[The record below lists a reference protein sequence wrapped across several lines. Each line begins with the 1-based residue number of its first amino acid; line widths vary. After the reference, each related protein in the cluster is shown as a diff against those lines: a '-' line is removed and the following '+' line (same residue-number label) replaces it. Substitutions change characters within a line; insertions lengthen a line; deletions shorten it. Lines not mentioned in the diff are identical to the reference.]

1 MPDYQDTQYSPDLE
15 RIAEEDALQEQLE
28 AIQLKEEQEQQA
40 AETEAT
46 PTSTPEPTSGEV
58 REGWEPGGLFNAPT
72 NDAEWALHNEKVQE
86 ETDYLA
92 KNIVTGV
99 GDTFLGVGEM
109 LEKAV
114 LRGQEGPISALK
126 NKYEETFPTS
136 TPLRKFAGLV
146 LPMLWG
152 GGIVQAKLKGS
163 SLMQQL
169 PRWKQIAAS
178 TAAEIGVEATVLAGS
193 TSATDDN
200 MIKMFN
206 DTFGTNL
213 IGATSDKY
221 HPSLNYTLN
230 VLEGAVVTTAVASVE
245 VFAFLRGLKLGKPSV
260 EVVANTPE
268 AADVIARNA
277 DVNLDIGAN
286 PYDIYTGKRE
296 AALNEES
303 FIRLNKVGGENIA
316 DLPYTRDITGVQR
329 PVQNLNVDKVGAVV
343 DNARIKLDPTV
354 GAGVRRSVLSN
365 AETRAVVN
373 SNPEEHSDIL
383 GEVAEQMFPDVDAI
397 MSDGTV
403 IKQAQL
409 RAEVDNTV
417 LAAFNSDPA
426 EFAADVNAMKSM
438 VLGTEKF
445 LTPEQYLV
453 LGEAFKRTFDLS
465 LSPDKLRASG
475 MIAQQAADNISTASV
490 AAALVD
496 EVTDVTPQLVN
507 VFENLRLLSGE
518 VERHKF
524 AKQFGLER
532 IRLLKKVDSP
542 EAAQEVSERLIQLN
556 KEYTEGVGT
565 AIDEGRAITDNLRE
579 IAEANPHYLKPFRD
593 LYLEAGNDVN
603 NLYTMNRWVQ
613 NKLGVL
619 KKAIIDGEAHVPS
632 LIIQGMR
639 SAMYNSVLLGTSLP
653 RSVAGNA
660 ILTAAKPI
668 SAILGAGRGAIL
680 LNGAD
685 AADLRRSVAVYSGV
699 KENFF
704 RGLDL
709 MRRRW
714 KHINENPLLAQKG
727 GRADLRT
734 ARSEEL
740 DKINDFKRAWETEGK
755 PVDGRIAA
763 ANTAMLLGWYNDNKI
778 VRSGVNA
785 LHAVDGFFSA
795 FQGTGIARARA
806 YDEIF
811 QYSNGAFNDE
821 YFTKRS
827 AELFDSYFDPV
838 SGLPTDE
845 AVKHSTAEIS
855 LNLPNFLVNR
865 LEGFLDAVPAA
876 QPTFMFARTG
886 MNAFDVSWSFLPT
899 SELGLGIGRA
909 RKLLRAKTT
918 AEKTAALAEHGL
930 EYSETMWR
938 AKKNEYI
945 GRTIAGQG
953 LVMAASMWALDG
965 NLYGPGPTDHGERQ
979 RMMRIMGG
987 NYFNHIKNP
996 FTGEWHD
1003 YRGMEPFSMIL
1014 GLVGS
1019 MAFEAQRTDQA
1030 VMEDLYRK
1038 TAHAL
1043 TMNVTNQTFFK
1054 QFEPLAALLGKDPTA
1069 WSRFAANTANMIVP
1083 LSGLRTIINN
1093 TFAPQLKDV
1102 ERDLGS
1108 MIANRMFKITSGL
1121 EDEIDIYTGQ
1131 PINYVN
1137 PINAGINAVLPFLKS
1152 NGGMEP
1158 WRQWLVET
1166 GWDGGSRI
1174 RKNPDTGMEYTPAD
1188 RQWIH
1193 RYIAQHM
1200 KLAGQIQAL
1209 SESPELNAELKE
1221 YKRQLDAGQYSQAE
1235 FPVEHTKVY
1244 KQLDLI
1250 HDRAF
1255 TLAHRAWVHK
1265 NLQGTIGAAL
1275 KNQIEN
1281 RILYGDMQGAAEGA
1295 KVLRK
1300 RNEEVKEFIKMN
1312 K

>member
-1 MPDYQDTQYSPDLE
+1 MPDYQDMEYVPDLE
-15 RIAEEDALQEQLE
+15 RIEEDAALQEQLE
-28 AIQLKEEQEQQA
+28 AAQIQEQAEQLA

-46 PTSTPEPTSGEV
+46 PEQTQDEGPKDIYGNPWPPDLNQQAEESQQIAEEV
-58 REGWEPGGLFNAPT
+58 
-72 NDAEWALHNEKVQE
+72 
-86 ETDYLA
+86 
-92 KNIVTGV
+92 VTGV
-99 GDTFLGVGEM
+99 GDTLLGVGSM

-114 LRGQEGPISALK
+114 LRGQDGPITGLK
-126 NKYEETFPTS
+126 NKYEETFPTQ

-146 LPMLWG
+146 LPMVWG
-152 GGIVQAKLKGS
+152 GGLVQGGLKS
-163 SLMQQL
+163 SSFIQQL

-178 TAAEIGVEATVLAGS
+178 TAAEIGVESVVLAGS

-213 IGATSDKY
+213 IGATSDEY
-221 HPSLNYTLN
+221 HPSFNYALN
-230 VLEGAVVTTAVASVE
+230 VLEGATITTGIGALE
-245 VFAFLRGLKLGKPSV
+245 VFAFLRSAKLGKPSV

-268 AADVIARNA
+268 AAETLARNA
-277 DVNLDIGAN
+277 DIDLDVGAN
-286 PYDIYTGKRE
+286 PYDIYTSKRNAALDSE
-296 AALNEES
+296 AAN
-303 FIRLNKVGGENIA
+303 RLVKIDGENIA
-316 DLPYTRDITGVQR
+316 DLPYTRDLTGVQR

-343 DNARIKLDPTV
+343 DNARIKIDPTV
-354 GAGVRRSVLSN
+354 GAGVRRAVLSN
-365 AETRAVVN
+365 DEVRAVVN
-373 SNPEEHSDIL
+373 STPEEHSDIL
-383 GEVAEQMFPDVDAI
+383 GEVAEQMFPDVDAVL
-397 MSDGTV
+397 SDGTV

-417 LAAFNSDPA
+417 LEAFNSDPA
-426 EFAADVNAMKSM
+426 EFAANVNAMKSM
-438 VLGTEKF
+438 LLGTESF
-445 LTPEQYLV
+445 LTPEQFLV
-453 LGEAFKRTFDLS
+453 LGEAFRRTFDLA

-475 MIAQQAADNISTASV
+475 MIAKQAADNVSTASV
-490 AAALVD
+490 ASALID
-496 EVTDVTPQLVN
+496 EVTDTTPQLVN

-518 VERHKF
+518 VQRHKF
-524 AKQFGLER
+524 AKGFGLER
-532 IRLLKKVDSP
+532 IRLLKMVRDP
-542 EAAQEVSERLIQLN
+542 ESAQEVSEQLIRLN
-556 KEYTEGVGT
+556 KEYTEGVGK
-565 AIDEGRAITDNLRE
+565 AINEGRGITDTLRE

-593 LYLEAGNDVN
+593 LFLEAGNNVN
-603 NLYTMNRWVQ
+603 DLYSMNAWLQ

-619 KKAIIDGEAHVPS
+619 SKAIIDGNPEVPS
-632 LIIQGMR
+632 LIVQGMKA
-639 SAMYNSVLLGTSLP
+639 AMYNSVLLGASLP
-653 RSVAGNA
+653 KSIMGNA
-660 ILTAAKPI
+660 ILTVAKPM
-668 SAILGAGRGAIL
+668 SALLGAGRGAIL
-680 LNGAD
+680 RNGAD
-685 AADLRRSVAVYSGV
+685 AADFRRSLAVYSGIR
-699 KENFF
+699 ENFY

-734 ARSEEL
+734 ARSEDL
-740 DKINDFKRAWETEGK
+740 DKIDDFKEAWLAEGK
-755 PVDGRIAA
+755 PVDGRVAA
-763 ANTAMLLGWYNDNKI
+763 ANAALLLGWYNDNRI

-785 LHAVDGFFSA
+785 LHAIDGFFSA

-811 QYSNGAFNDE
+811 QYSNGALNKE
-821 YFTKRS
+821 YFDKRS

-838 SGLPTDE
+838 TGLPTDE
-845 AVKHSTAEIS
+845 AVKNATAEIS
-855 LNLPNFLVNR
+855 LNQPNFLVNR
-865 LEGFLDAVPAA
+865 LESFLDAVPAA

-886 MNAFDVSWSFLPT
+886 MNAFDISWSFMPT
-899 SELGLGIGRA
+899 SELGIGIGKA
-909 RKLLRAKTT
+909 RKLLRASTE
-918 AEKTAALAEHGL
+918 AEKAAALAEHGL
-930 EYSETMWR
+930 EYSEAMWR

-945 GRTIAGQG
+945 GRTIAGQSI
-953 LVMAASMWALDG
+953 VMGATLWALDG

-979 RMMRIMGG
+979 RMMRVMGG

-1003 YRGMEPFSMIL
+1003 YRGMEPFSMLL

-1019 MAFEAQRTDQA
+1019 MVNEAQRTDQA

-1038 TAHAL
+1038 TAHAI

-1069 WSRFAANTANMIVP
+1069 WSRFAANTLNMVVP
-1083 LSGLRTIINN
+1083 LSGLRGIVNN

-1108 MIANRMFKITSGL
+1108 MIADRLFPIANTL

-1137 PINAGINAVLPFLKS
+1137 PINAGINALLPFFKS

-1174 RKNPDTGMEYTPAD
+1174 RKNPDTGIEYSPHD

-1200 KLAGQIQAL
+1200 NLPGQIQAL
-1209 SESPELNAELKE
+1209 SESPELNAEMKE
-1221 YKRQLDAGQYSQAE
+1221 YKQQLDAGQFSQAE
-1235 FPVEHTKVY
+1235 FPVEHTQVY
-1244 KQLDLI
+1244 KELDAI

-1255 TLAHRAWVHK
+1255 KLAHLAWVHK
-1265 NLQGTIGAAL
+1265 NLQFTKSGAL
-1275 KNQIEN
+1275 KNQVQN
-1281 RILYGDMQGAAEGA
+1281 QILYGDMKGAAKSAEA
-1295 KVLRK
+1295 LRK
-1300 RNEEVKEFIKMN
+1300 QNKEVKELIKMN

>member
-1 MPDYQDTQYSPDLE
+1 MPDYQDMEYVPDLE
-15 RIAEEDALQEQLE
+15 RIEEDEALLAQIE
-28 AIQLKEEQEQQA
+28 AAKQQEQQELA
-40 AETEAT
+40 AETGAT
-46 PTSTPEPTSGEV
+46 PTPTPEPTSGEV

-86 ETDYLA
+86 ESDYLA
-92 KNIVTGV
+92 QNIVTGV
-99 GDTFLGVGEM
+99 GDTFLGVAE
-109 LEKAV
+109 LAEKAI
-114 LRGQEGPISALK
+114 LHGQEGPIAGLK
-126 NKYEETFPTS
+126 NKYEETFPTQ
-136 TPLRKFAGLV
+136 TPLRKLAGLV

-163 SLMQQL
+163 AFIQQL

-221 HPSLNYTLN
+221 HPSFNYALN
-230 VLEGAVVTTAVASVE
+230 VLEGATITTGIGVLE
-245 VFAFLRGLKLGKPSV
+245 VFAFLRSLRLGKPSV

-268 AADVIARNA
+268 AAEIIARNA
-277 DVNLDIGAN
+277 DIDLDAGAN
-286 PYDIYTGKRE
+286 PYDIYEGKRIAALDEE
-296 AALNEES
+296 AAN
-303 FIRLNKVGGENIA
+303 RLVKIDGENIA

-329 PVQNLNVDKVGAVV
+329 PVQNLNVDKVRAVV

-354 GAGVRRSVLSN
+354 GAGVRPSVLSN
-365 AETRAVVN
+365 NEVRAVVN
-373 SNPEEHSDIL
+373 ATPEEHSDIL
-383 GEVAEQMFPDVDAI
+383 GEVAEQMFPDVDAVL
-397 MSDGTV
+397 SDGTV

-409 RAEVDNTV
+409 RAEVDNV
-417 LAAFNSDPA
+417 VFEAFNSDPK
-426 EFAADVNAMKSM
+426 EFAANVNAMKSM
-438 VLGTEKF
+438 LLGTEKF
-445 LTPEQYLV
+445 LTPEQFLV
-453 LGEAFKRTFDLS
+453 LGESFRRTFDLA
-465 LSPDKLRASG
+465 LSPDKIRAG
-475 MIAQQAADNISTASV
+475 AFVAKQAADNISTASV

-496 EVTDVTPQLVN
+496 EVSDTTPQLVN

-524 AKQFGLER
+524 AKKFGLER
-532 IRLLKKVDSP
+532 IRTLKMVRDP
-542 EAAQEVSERLIQLN
+542 ETAQEVSERLIQLN
-556 KEYTEGVGT
+556 KEYTEGVGK
-565 AIDEGRAITDNLRE
+565 AINEGRAITDNLRE
-579 IAEANPHYLKPFRD
+579 IAEANPRYLKPFRD
-593 LYLEAGNDVN
+593 LFLEAGNDVN
-603 NLYTMNRWVQ
+603 NLYTMNRWLQ
-613 NKLGVL
+613 NKLGVM
-619 KKAIIDGEAHVPS
+619 KKAIIDGNPEVPS

-639 SAMYNSVLLGTSLP
+639 SAMYNSVLLGASLP
-653 RSVAGNA
+653 KSVMGNA

-668 SAILGAGRGAIL
+668 SAVLGAGRGAL
-680 LNGAD
+680 LMNGAD
-685 AADLRRSVAVYSGV
+685 AADFRRSIAVYSGV
-699 KENFF
+699 KENFY

-740 DKINDFKRAWETEGK
+740 DKINDFKEAWLAEGK
-755 PVDGRIAA
+755 PFDGRVAA
-763 ANTAMLLGWYNDNKI
+763 ANTALLLGWYNDNRI

-785 LHAVDGFFSA
+785 LHAIDGFFSA

-811 QYSNGAFNDE
+811 QYSNGALNKE
-821 YFTKRS
+821 YFDKRS

-845 AVKHSTAEIS
+845 AVKHATSEMS
-855 LNLPNFLVNR
+855 LNLPNFLVDR

-886 MNAFDVSWSFLPT
+886 MNAFDVSWSFMPT
-899 SELGLGIGRA
+899 SGLGLGIGRA
-909 RKLLRAKTT
+909 RKLLAAGSQ
-918 AEKTAALAEHGL
+918 AEKAAALAEHGL

-945 GRTIAGQG
+945 GRTIAGQSI
-953 LVMAASMWALDG
+953 VMGATLWALDG
-965 NLYGPGPTDHGERQ
+965 NLYGPGPTDAGERQ
-979 RMMRIMGG
+979 RMMRVMGG

-1003 YRGMEPFSMIL
+1003 YRGMEPFSMLL

-1019 MAFEAQRTDQA
+1019 AVNEAQRTDQA

-1038 TAHAL
+1038 TAHAI

-1069 WSRFAANTANMIVP
+1069 WSRFAANAANMIVP
-1083 LSGLRTIINN
+1083 LSGLRGIVNN

-1108 MIANRMFKITSGL
+1108 MIANRMFKIANTL

-1137 PINAGINAVLPFLKS
+1137 PINAGINALLPFFKS

-1174 RKNPDTGMEYTPAD
+1174 RKNPDTGIEYSPWD

-1193 RYIAQHM
+1193 RFIAQHM
-1200 KLAGQIQAL
+1200 NLAGQIQAL
-1209 SESPELNAELKE
+1209 SENPELNAEMKE

-1255 TLAHRAWVHK
+1255 RLAHLAWVHK
-1265 NLQGTIGAAL
+1265 NLQNTRSGAL
-1275 KNQIEN
+1275 KNQVQN
-1281 RILYGDMQGAAEGA
+1281 QILYGDMKGAAESA
-1295 KVLRK
+1295 EALRK
-1300 RNEEVKEFIKMN
+1300 QNKEVKELIKMN

>member
-1 MPDYQDTQYSPDLE
+1 MPDYYDMEYVPDLE
-15 RIAEEDALQEQLE
+15 RIEREEETQELIEAAQAEKQSELQSP
-28 AIQLKEEQEQQA
+28 
-40 AETEAT
+40 ETE
-46 PTSTPEPTSGEV
+46 STPDPTQEKSEGPKDIYGRPWPRPQEEV
-58 REGWEPGGLFNAPT
+58 
-72 NDAEWALHNEKVQE
+72 DAESQQIAQDV
-86 ETDYLA
+86 
-92 KNIVTGV
+92 VTGV

-126 NKYEETFPTS
+126 NKYEETFPTQ

-152 GGIVQAKLKGS
+152 GGLVQGGLKGS
-163 SLMQQL
+163 SVIQQL

-178 TAAEIGVEATVLAGS
+178 TAAEIRVEATVLAGS

-213 IGATSDKY
+213 IGATSDEY
-221 HPSLNYTLN
+221 HPSFNYALN
-230 VLEGAVVTTAVASVE
+230 VLEGATITSGVAALE
-245 VFAFLRGLKLGKPSV
+245 VFAFLRSANLGKPSV
-260 EVVANTPE
+260 EIVANTPE
-268 AADVIARNA
+268 AAEVVARNA
-277 DVNLDIGAN
+277 DVNLDVGAN
-286 PYDIYTGKRE
+286 PYDIYKRNRDEALNGE
-296 AALNEES
+296 AAN
-303 FIRLNKVGGENIA
+303 RLVKIDGENIS
-316 DLPYTRDITGVQR
+316 DLPYTRDIDGVQR

-343 DNARIKLDPTV
+343 DNARIKVDPTV
-354 GAGVRRSVLSN
+354 GAGVRRAVLSN
-365 AETRAVVN
+365 DEVRAVVN
-373 SNPEEHSDIL
+373 STPEEHSDIL
-383 GEVAEQMFPDVDAI
+383 GEVAAQMFPDVDAVL
-397 MSDGTV
+397 SDGTV
-403 IKQAQL
+403 IKQAQI
-409 RAEVDNTV
+409 RAEVDNV
-417 LAAFNSDPA
+417 AFEAFNSDPT
-426 EFAADVNAMKSM
+426 EFADSVNAMKSM
-438 VLGTEKF
+438 VLGTEAY
-445 LTPEQYLV
+445 LTPEQFLV
-453 LGEAFKRTFDLS
+453 LGESFKRTFDLA

-475 MIAQQAADNISTASV
+475 MIAQQAADNVSTASI

-507 VFENLRLLSGE
+507 VFENLRLLSSE

-532 IRLLKKVDSP
+532 IRTLKMVRDP
-542 EAAQEVSERLIQLN
+542 ETAQAASEKLIQLN
-556 KEYTEGVGT
+556 KEYIEGVGK
-565 AIDEGRAITDNLRE
+565 AVNEGRAITDNLRE
-579 IAEANPHYLKPFRD
+579 IAEANPRYLKPFRD
-593 LYLEAGNDVN
+593 LFLEAGNDVN
-603 NLYTMNRWVQ
+603 NLHTMNSWLR

-619 KKAIIDGEAHVPS
+619 NKAIIDGKSEVPS
-632 LIIQGMR
+632 LIVQGMR
-639 SAMYNSVLLGTSLP
+639 SAMYNSVLLGSSLP

-668 SAILGAGRGAIL
+668 SALLGAGRGAIL
-680 LNGAD
+680 NNGSD
-685 AADLRRSVAVYSGV
+685 IADLRRSVAVYSGV
-699 KENFF
+699 TENFY

-727 GRADLRT
+727 GRADLKT

-740 DKINDFKRAWETEGK
+740 DKINDFKEAWLAEGK
-755 PVDGRIAA
+755 LVDGRVAA
-763 ANTAMLLGWYNDNKI
+763 ANTALLLGWYNDNKI

-785 LHAVDGFFSA
+785 LHAIDGFFSA

-806 YDEIF
+806 YDEMF
-811 QYSNGAFNDE
+811 QYSNGAFNPE
-821 YFTKRS
+821 YFDKRS
-827 AELFDSYFDPV
+827 AELFDSYFDPIT
-838 SGLPTDE
+838 GLPTDE
-845 AVKHSTAEIS
+845 AVKNATAEIS
-855 LNLPNFLVNR
+855 LNQPNFLVNR

-886 MNAFDVSWSFLPT
+886 MNAFEVSWSFMPT
-899 SELGLGIGRA
+899 SELGTALGKA
-909 RKLLRAKTT
+909 RKLMRASTE

-930 EYSETMWR
+930 EYSESMWR

-945 GRTIAGQG
+945 GRAIAGQG
-953 LVMAASMWALDG
+953 LVMAGTMWALEG

-979 RMMRIMGG
+979 RMMRVMGG
-987 NYFNHIKNP
+987 NYFNHIRNP

-1003 YRGMEPFSMIL
+1003 YRGMEPFSMLL
-1014 GLVGS
+1014 GLIGS
-1019 MAFEAQRTDQA
+1019 ATYEATRTDQS
-1030 VMEDLYRK
+1030 VMEDIYRK

-1083 LSGLRTIINN
+1083 LSGLRTIVNN

-1108 MIANRMFKITSGL
+1108 MVANRMFKVTNTL

-1152 NGGMEP
+1152 NGGMES

-1174 RKNPDTGMEYTPAD
+1174 RKNPDTGIEYTPQD

-1200 KLAGQIQAL
+1200 NLAGQVQAL
-1209 SESPELNAELKE
+1209 SESPELNAEMKE
-1221 YKRQLDAGQYSQAE
+1221 YKRQLDAGQFSQEE
-1235 FPVEHTKVY
+1235 FPIEHTKVY
-1244 KQLDLI
+1244 HELNLI

-1255 TLAHRAWVHK
+1255 KLGHLAWVHK
-1265 NLQGTIGAAL
+1265 NLQNTKSGAL
-1275 KNQIEN
+1275 KNQVEN
-1281 RILYGDMQGAAEGA
+1281 QILYGDIKGAAKSA
-1295 KVLRK
+1295 DALRK
-1300 RNEEVKEFIKMN
+1300 QNKEVKELIKMN

>member
-1 MPDYQDTQYSPDLE
+1 MPDYQDMEYVPDLE
-15 RIAEEDALQEQLE
+15 RIEEETALLEQAEAAQL
-28 AIQLKEEQEQQA
+28 AEQQ
-40 AETEAT
+40 ELEGEST
-46 PTSTPEPTSGEV
+46 PVATPEPTQD
-58 REGWEPGGLFNAPT
+58 EGPKDIYGNPWPPNL
-72 NDAEWALHNEKVQE
+72 DQQAEESQQIAEQV
-86 ETDYLA
+86 
-92 KNIVTGV
+92 VTGV

-109 LEKAV
+109 LEKAI
-114 LRGQEGPISALK
+114 LHGQDGPISALK
-126 NKYEETFPTS
+126 NKYEETFPTQ
-136 TPLRKFAGLV
+136 TKLRDFAGLV
-146 LPMLWG
+146 LPMVWG
-152 GGIVQAKLKGS
+152 SGLVQGGLKGS
-163 SLMQQL
+163 SFIQQL
-169 PRWKQIAAS
+169 PKWKQIAAS
-178 TAAEIGVEATVLAGS
+178 TAAEIGVESVVLAGS

-213 IGATSDKY
+213 IGATSDEY
-221 HPSLNYTLN
+221 HPSFNYALN
-230 VLEGAVVTTAVASVE
+230 VLEGATITSGVAALE
-245 VFAFLRGLKLGKPSV
+245 VFAFLRSANLGKPSV
-260 EVVANTPE
+260 EIVANTPE
-268 AADVIARNA
+268 AAEAIARNA
-277 DVNLDIGAN
+277 NVNLDVGAN
-286 PYDIYTGKRE
+286 PYDIYKGKRE
-296 AALNEES
+296 AALDGEAANRLVKIDGES
-303 FIRLNKVGGENIA
+303 IA

-365 AETRAVVN
+365 EEIGGVIHST
-373 SNPEEHSDIL
+373 PEEHSDIL
-383 GEVAEQMFPDVDAI
+383 GEVAAQMFPDVDAVL
-397 MSDGTV
+397 SDGTV
-403 IKQAQL
+403 IKQAQI
-409 RAEVDNTV
+409 RAEVDNV
-417 LAAFNSDPA
+417 AFEAFNSDPK
-426 EFAADVNAMKSM
+426 EFAANVNAMKSM
-438 VLGTEKF
+438 LLGTENF
-445 LTPEQYLV
+445 LTPEQFLV
-453 LGEAFKRTFDLS
+453 LGESFKRTFDLA

-475 MIAQQAADNISTASV
+475 MIAKQAADNISTASV

-524 AKQFGLER
+524 AKKFGLER
-532 IRLLKKVDSP
+532 IRALKMVRDP
-542 EAAQEVSERLIQLN
+542 ESAQEVSERLIQLN
-556 KEYTEGVGT
+556 KEYSEGVGK
-565 AIDEGRAITDNLRE
+565 AINEGRAITDNLRE
-579 IAEANPHYLKPFRD
+579 IAEANPRYLKPFRD
-593 LYLEAGNDVN
+593 LFLEAGNDVN
-603 NLYTMNRWVQ
+603 NLYTMNRWLQ
-613 NKLGVL
+613 NKLGVM
-619 KKAIIDGEAHVPS
+619 KKAIIDGNPEVPS

-639 SAMYNSVLLGTSLP
+639 AAMYNSVLLGTSLP

-668 SAILGAGRGAIL
+668 SAVLGAGRGAIL
-680 LNGAD
+680 KNGAD
-685 AADLRRSVAVYSGV
+685 AADLRRSIAVYSGV
-699 KENFF
+699 KENFY

-709 MRRRW
+709 MRKRW

-734 ARSEEL
+734 ARSEDL
-740 DKINDFKRAWETEGK
+740 DKIEDFKEAWLAEGK
-755 PVDGRIAA
+755 PFDGRVAA
-763 ANTAMLLGWYNDNKI
+763 ANTAMLLGWYNDNKV

-785 LHAVDGFFSA
+785 LHAIDGFFSA

-811 QYSNGAFNDE
+811 QYSNGAFNGE
-821 YFTKRS
+821 YFDKRS

-838 SGLPTDE
+838 TGLPTDE
-845 AVKHSTAEIS
+845 AVKHATAEVS

-886 MNAFDVSWSFLPT
+886 MNAFDVSWSFMPT
-899 SELGLGIGRA
+899 SELGVGIGRA
-909 RKLLRAKTT
+909 RKLLAARTK
-918 AEKTAALAEHGL
+918 AEKAAALAEHGFN
-930 EYSETMWR
+930 EYSETMWL

-953 LVMAASMWALDG
+953 IVMAGTMWALDG

-979 RMMRIMGG
+979 RMMRVMGG

-1003 YRGMEPFSMIL
+1003 YRGMEPFSMLL
-1014 GLVGS
+1014 GLIGS
-1019 MAFEAQRTDQA
+1019 AVNEAQRTDQA

-1038 TAHAL
+1038 TAHAI

-1069 WSRFAANTANMIVP
+1069 WSRFAANTANMVVP
-1083 LSGLRTIINN
+1083 LSGLRTIVNN

-1108 MIANRMFKITSGL
+1108 MIADRMFPILNTL

-1137 PINAGINAVLPFLKS
+1137 PINAGINSILPFLKS
-1152 NGGMEP
+1152 NGGMES

-1174 RKNPDTGMEYTPAD
+1174 RKNPDIGIEYTPWD

-1209 SESPELNAELKE
+1209 SEIPELNKEMKE
-1221 YKRQLDAGQYSQAE
+1221 YKRQLDAGQFSQAE
-1235 FPVEHTKVY
+1235 FPVENTKVY
-1244 KQLDLI
+1244 QQLDLI

-1255 TLAHRAWVHK
+1255 KLAHLAWIHK
-1265 NLQGTIGAAL
+1265 NLQHTRSGAL
-1275 KNQIEN
+1275 RNQVEN
-1281 RILYGDMQGAAEGA
+1281 QILYGDIKGAAKSA
-1295 KVLRK
+1295 DTLRK
-1300 RNEEVKEFIKMN
+1300 QNKEVKNLIKMN

>member
-1 MPDYQDTQYSPDLE
+1 MPDYQDMEYVPDLE
-15 RIAEEDALQEQLE
+15 RIEEDEALLAEIEAAKQQEQKELE
-28 AIQLKEEQEQQA
+28 GES
-40 AETEAT
+40 T
-46 PTSTPEPTSGEV
+46 PVATPEPTQEKS
-58 REGWEPGGLFNAPT
+58 EGPKDIYGNPWPPDL
-72 NDAEWALHNEKVQE
+72 DQQAEESQQIAEQV
-86 ETDYLA
+86 
-92 KNIVTGV
+92 VTGV

-109 LEKAV
+109 VEKAI
-114 LRGQEGPISALK
+114 LHGQEGPISALK
-126 NKYEETFPTS
+126 NKYEETFPTQ
-136 TPLRKFAGLV
+136 TKLRDFAGLV
-146 LPMLWG
+146 LPMVWG
-152 GGIVQAKLKGS
+152 SGLAQGALKGS
-163 SLMQQL
+163 SVIQQL

-213 IGATSDKY
+213 IGATSDEY
-221 HPSLNYTLN
+221 HPSVNYALN
-230 VLEGAVVTTAVASVE
+230 VLEGATITTGVAALE

-268 AADVIARNA
+268 AAEAIARNA
-277 DVNLDIGAN
+277 DVNLDVGAN
-286 PYDIYTGKRE
+286 PYDIYKGKRDAALDGE
-296 AALNEES
+296 AAV
-303 FIRLNKVGGENIA
+303 RLTKPEGENIA

-329 PVQNLNVDKVGAVV
+329 PVQNLNVDKAGAVV

-365 AETRAVVN
+365 DEVRAVVN
-373 SNPEEHSDIL
+373 STPEEHSDIL
-383 GEVAEQMFPDVDAI
+383 GEVAEQMFPDVDAVL
-397 MSDGTV
+397 SDGTV
-403 IKQAQL
+403 IKQAQI

-417 LAAFNSDPA
+417 FEAFNSDPK
-426 EFAADVNAMKSM
+426 EFAANVNAMKSM
-438 VLGTEKF
+438 LLGTENF
-445 LTPEQYLV
+445 LTPEQFLV
-453 LGEAFKRTFDLS
+453 LGESFKRTFDLA

-475 MIAQQAADNISTASV
+475 MIAKQAADNISTASI

-532 IRLLKKVDSP
+532 IRALKMVRDP
-542 EAAQEVSERLIQLN
+542 ESAQEVSERLIQLN
-556 KEYTEGVGT
+556 KEYSEGVGK
-565 AIDEGRAITDNLRE
+565 AINEGRAITDNLRE
-579 IAEANPHYLKPFRD
+579 IAEANPRYLEPFRD
-593 LYLEAGNDVN
+593 LFLEAGNDVN
-603 NLYTMNRWVQ
+603 NLYTMNRWLQ
-613 NKLGVL
+613 NKLGVM
-619 KKAIIDGEAHVPS
+619 KKAIIDGNPEVPS

-639 SAMYNSVLLGTSLP
+639 AAMYNSVLLGTSLP
-653 RSVAGNA
+653 KSVAGNA

-668 SAILGAGRGAIL
+668 SAVLGAGRGALL

-685 AADLRRSVAVYSGV
+685 AADFRRSIAVYSGV
-699 KENFF
+699 KENFY

-709 MRRRW
+709 MRKRW

-740 DKINDFKRAWETEGK
+740 DKIESFKEAWLAEGK
-755 PVDGRIAA
+755 PFDGRIAA
-763 ANTAMLLGWYNDNKI
+763 ANTAMLLGWYNDNKV

-811 QYSNGAFNDE
+811 QYSNGAFNKE
-821 YFTKRS
+821 YFDKRS

-838 SGLPTDE
+838 TGLPTDE
-845 AVKHSTAEIS
+845 AVKNATAEIS
-855 LNLPNFLVNR
+855 LNQPNFLVNR

-886 MNAFDVSWSFLPT
+886 MNAFDISWSFMPT
-899 SELGLGIGRA
+899 SELGVGIGKA
-909 RKLLRAKTT
+909 RKLLAAGSQ
-918 AEKTAALAEHGL
+918 AEKAAALAEHGL

-953 LVMAASMWALDG
+953 IVMAGTMWALDG

-979 RMMRIMGG
+979 RMMRVMGG
-987 NYFNHIKNP
+987 NYFNHIRNP
-996 FTGEWHD
+996 FTGDWHD
-1003 YRGMEPFSMIL
+1003 YRGMEPFSMLL
-1014 GLVGS
+1014 GLIGS
-1019 MAFEAQRTDQA
+1019 AVNEAQRTDQA

-1038 TAHAL
+1038 TAHAI

-1069 WSRFAANTANMIVP
+1069 WARFAANTANMIVP
-1083 LSGLRTIINN
+1083 LSGLRSIVNN

-1108 MIANRMFKITSGL
+1108 MIANRTFKIANTL
-1121 EDEIDIYTGQ
+1121 EDEIDIYNGE

-1137 PINAGINAVLPFLKS
+1137 PINAGINSILPFLKS

-1174 RKNPDTGMEYTPAD
+1174 RKNPDTGIEYEPWD

-1209 SESPELNAELKE
+1209 SENPELNKEMRE
-1221 YKRQLDAGQYSQAE
+1221 YKRQLDAGQFSQAE
-1235 FPVEHTKVY
+1235 FPVENTKVY
-1244 KQLDLI
+1244 KQLDMI

-1255 TLAHRAWVHK
+1255 RLGHLAWTHK
-1265 NLQGTIGAAL
+1265 NLQNTRSGAL
-1275 KNQIEN
+1275 KNQVQN
-1281 RILYGDMQGAAEGA
+1281 QILYGDIEGAAKSA
-1295 KVLRK
+1295 DALRK
-1300 RNEEVKEFIKMN
+1300 QNKEVKELIKMN